1 MARKFATNVDL
12 DRRELRNAV
21 LHPVASDPVS
31 PVEGQVWFNTTDNTV
46 RYFDGSQVIDL
57 DGGSVASASSV
68 TLTPTGSIAATTV
81 QAAVA
86 ELDSEKAAA
95 VHTHAISDVTNLQSS
110 LDAKA
115 ASGAAVPIGGVIDYF
130 GAVEPSGWFFPN
142 GQAISRSAYP
152 TLFAALGTTY
162 GAGDGSTTFN
172 LPDMRGRV
180 GVMRDVSAGV
190 LTGTDALGTVEG
202 AQTVTL
208 TGANLPSHDHGGSI
222 TSGGG
227 RADFNA
233 AVTSEGG
240 KADFNAAVTS
250 SQNTHS
256 HNLTYNT
263 VSNTTTTGTAQRT
276 TNITTSSGANS
287 VTSQSDTHSHTIAA
301 ADLDAAQADHT
312 HQITAASLDAAQ
324 VDHTHAVT
332 VPAAYGNGSGGTDAH
347 QNMQPSIRVNK
358 LIRAA

>member
-21 LHPVASDPVS
+21 LHPVASDPAS

-152 TLFAALGTTY
+152 TLFAALGTTF

-190 LTGTDALGTVEG
+190 LAGTDALGTVEG

-227 RADFNA
+227 
-233 AVTSEGG
+233 
-240 KADFNAAVTS
+240 KADFNADVSSAGETADFNADVVTS
-250 SQNTHS
+250 DNTHQHS
-256 HNLTYNT
+256 FTFSSLT
-263 VSNTTTTGTAQRT
+263 NTTIGGTSTRVGGITQTGNANQVF
-276 TNITTSSGANS
+276 TTSH
-287 VTSQSDTHSHTIAA
+287 THSHTITKETLDAA
-301 ADLDAAQADHT
+301 QADHAHTITAASLDAAQADHT
-312 HQITAASLDAAQ
+312 H
-324 VDHTHAVT
+324 AVT
-332 VPAAYGNGSGGTDAH
+332 VPAVYGNGSGGTDAH
-347 QNMQPSIRVNK
+347 QNMQPSMRVNK